1 MITVN
6 NKILCEA
13 YGGGKGLKAEVKS
26 GFATVQQ
33 KNNLVSLV
41 TLAAAV
47 VKNGDK
53 TLEIPAG
60 SKLYF
65 SEEIL
70 YLHQQY
76 HTVLKNEL
84 FQQPTVL
91 ADFGHVVGFEFP
103 KEKGKV

>member
-33 KNNLVSLV
+33 KNSLV
-41 TLAAAV
+41 GLKTLALALV
-47 VKNGDK
+47 RNGDEI
-53 TLEIPAG
+53 LEIPAG
-60 SKLYF
+60 STLYF
-65 SEEIL
+65 SEEII

-76 HTVLKNEL
+76 HTALKNDL
-84 FQQPTVL
+84 FEKPAVL
-91 ADFGHVVGFEFP
+91 ADFSHVIGFKYAE
-103 KEKGKV
+103 